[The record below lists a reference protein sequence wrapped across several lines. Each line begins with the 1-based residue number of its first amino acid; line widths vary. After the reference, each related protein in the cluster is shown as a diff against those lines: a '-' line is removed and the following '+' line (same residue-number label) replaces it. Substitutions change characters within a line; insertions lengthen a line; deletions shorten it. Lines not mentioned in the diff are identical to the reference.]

1 MYSTR
6 CDLTVQTIL
15 NFRENAAAVCVTLQP
30 DDSEQ
35 NSLFKGAE
43 RFSHFAYIVGTRSGR
58 QALSVYRLWRGNNSP
73 VVVKRLPIAAVVPD
87 KPANRRLAIALE
99 TQIHI
104 YGLPTIGALNWF
116 ILSHAQPVLSR
127 WSFL

>member
-1 MYSTR
+1 MYSTS

-43 RFSHFAYIVGTRSGR
+43 RFSHFAYIVGIRSGR

-73 VVVKRLPIAAVVPD
+73 SGVMNVQDRNSQEATIRKKDHDTRCGNSPSSTASPFPNMTLSTA
-87 KPANRRLAIALE
+87 RR
-99 TQIHI
+99 T
-104 YGLPTIGALNWF
+104 G
-116 ILSHAQPVLSR
+116 
-127 WSFL
+127 